1 MIPVHLQKLDRII
14 AAEGELEPLL
24 AKARDLRSL
33 AGLVD
38 RFLPPE
44 LARDTRVANFKD
56 SELLLIAAN
65 SAAAAKLKLVAPALG
80 RFLVE
85 RRWQV
90 SSVAVRV
97 QPRLPRGAERMQ
109 KTVHFS
115 TAALESLRSLHAA
128 MSTSPARDALARL
141 LQRHDAPKRG

>member
-1 MIPVHLQKLDRII
+1 VIPVRLQKLDCVIS
-14 AAEGELEPLL
+14 AAGELEPLL
-24 AKARDLRSL
+24 AKARALKSL
-33 AGLVD
+33 AGLVQ
-38 RFLPPE
+38 RFLPSE
-44 LARDTRVANFKD
+44 LGRELRVANFKD

-65 SAAAAKLKLVAPALG
+65 SAAAAKLKLVAPALC

-97 QPRLPRGAERMQ
+97 QPTMPRGSEPRQ

-115 TAALESLRSLHAA
+115 TAALESLRCLYAA
-128 MSTSPARDALARL
+128 MSASPARDALARL
-141 LQRHDAPKRG
+141 LQRYDEKKRL